1 MSLQFVIDILSDL
14 ILLIGLF
21 FVFLGMVGLIRM
33 PDVYNRLHTTT
44 KIGTLGAFGVMISLF
59 VRVGFEPIGIKA
71 LTLGLFLMLTAP
83 IAAHMIGRAAFH
95 HGSSYG
101 IDNAVIDDYKEA
113 CERLK

>member
-1 MSLQFVIDILSDL
+1 M
-14 ILLIGLF
+14 GLF
-21 FVFLGMVGLIRM
+21 FVFLGMVGLLRM

-59 VRVGFEPIGIKA
+59 VRVGLEPIGIKA

-95 HGSSYG
+95 HGISVSYG
-101 IDNAVIDDYKEA
+101 ERVIDDYKDA
-113 CERLK
+113 CESEECTESEK